1 MPDPIVCIRGD
12 RRSMAKSVHI
22 MAPFDISRIC
32 ISQNPA
38 FREAYIVDLPLDSV
52 PDEEWKDAFELK
64 WKSSRDLWDRKL
76 SLVSDKVRLVTSAD
90 QFVEKLEWVERTIDD
105 TNKAIKEQVYLIEK
119 EKEMIRDA
127 TARQTLQTDMSGVE
141 MIVDTLKRRLNM

>member
-1 MPDPIVCIRGD
+1 
-12 RRSMAKSVHI
+12 MAKSVHI
-22 MAPFDISRIC
+22 MTPFDISRIC

-38 FREAYIVDLPLDSV
+38 FPSAYIVDLPLDSV
-52 PDEEWKDAFELK
+52 PDEKWKDAFELK

-76 SLVSDKVRLVTSAD
+76 SLISDKVRLVTSAD

-105 TNKAIKEQVYLIEK
+105 TNQAIKEQVYLIEK

-127 TARQTLQTDMSGVE
+127 TTKQVLQADVSGAE